1 MNFQKKNYKTI
12 LQLLAVG
19 TITGLASFLFA
30 FSTKAAPPTNQLE
43 KEPKIKVGLYSTDK
57 VVKIRCNTKSKI
69 VKKNGDVVKWV
80 KKNKLIKIKYKPEKN
95 RYYLKVGKFF
105 KIKKSYLKVIPKKPK
120 EGICEIV
127 NYDNAPSWNPELN
140 DNKFR
145 ERIEVQY
152 SPNSETTWVINE
164 LGLEHYIQGIGES
177 GNQNDKA
184 YLKSLLTAA
193 RTYATYHYLYPTKHA
208 DEPYLLDTTGNDQ
221 VYIGYS
227 FEERAPNVVQA
238 AKDTSGR
245 VIAYDNEIVV
255 APYFSRSD
263 GHTRA
268 WSEVWNGSKPWLLS
282 KDDPGCAGMTLWGHG
297 VGMSATGARYFAET
311 EDWTWKKILKYYYTD
326 IRIKRAYPKL
336 K

>member
-1 MNFQKKNYKTI
+1 MNCKNRKYKTI
-12 LQLLAVG
+12 LQLLAAG
-19 TITGLASFLFA
+19 IIAGLASFLFVFDA
-30 FSTKAAPPTNQLE
+30 QAEPPSNQLD
-43 KEPKIKVGLYSTDK
+43 KEPKIKVGLYNTDQA
-57 VVKIRCNTKSKI
+57 VKINCNTKSKI
-69 VKKNGDVVKWV
+69 IKKNGDVVAWV
-80 KKNKLIKIKYKPEKN
+80 PKNQLIRIKYHLDKN
-95 RYYLKVGKFF
+95 RYYLKTGNDF
-105 KIKKSYLKVIPKKPK
+105 KIKKSYLKVIPKKP
-120 EGICEIV
+120 EEAVCEIV
-127 NYDNAPSWNPELN
+127 NYDNAPSWNPDLN

-152 SPNSETTWVINE
+152 SQNSQTTWVINE

-177 GNQNDKA
+177 GNENDKA

-263 GHTRA
+263 GRTRS
-268 WSEVWNGSKPWLLS
+268 WSEVWAGEKPWLIS

-311 EDWTWKKILKYYYTD
+311 ENWTWKEILKYYYTD
-326 IRIKRAYPKL
+326 IKIKRAYPKN
-336 K
+336 